1 MDAYG
6 IPKFFEFFPAV
17 LASVADGEA
26 KPIGAIRDEA
36 IRRMGISEA
45 DRAVMLPSG
54 KQGVADNRV
63 GWACV
68 YLRKAGL
75 MTRTGRGMYAI
86 TPEGKRM
93 QAEKGQSLSMDDL
106 DQYESFRAFRYGTA
120 AHPAPSEA
128 APPMV
133 EVSPQDAMD
142 AAFSQ
147 MNDDL
152 ADELLQT
159 VMERSPRFFEN
170 LVVKLLLQMGY
181 GGAFEGAGLAVG
193 RSGDEGIDGVIRED
207 KLGFSSIYIQA
218 KRWDPAATVGRPEV
232 QKFVG
237 ALAGQGA
244 QKGLFI
250 TTASFTQEAQ
260 QYARRQQATKIVLVD
275 GAKLAKLMIEY
286 NVGVAAQNT
295 YVIKRMDSDFFDED
309 NG

>member
-17 LASVADGEA
+17 LMSVSGGGA
-26 KPIGAIRDEA
+26 KPIRAIRAEA
-36 IRRMGISEA
+36 MDRMHISAA
-45 DRAVMLPSG
+45 DRAIMLPSG
-54 KQGVADNRV
+54 KQGVADNRA

-75 MTRTGRGMYAI
+75 MARTGRGMYAI
-86 TPEGKRM
+86 TPEGERM
-93 QAEKGQSLSMDDL
+93 LAERGEALGLDDL
-106 DQYESFRAFRYGTA
+106 EQYESFRAFRYGTHA
-120 AHPAPSEA
+120 VQEDT
-128 APPMV
+128 APPMAD
-133 EVSPQDAMD
+133 VSPQDAMD

-159 VMERSPRFFEN
+159 VMEHSPRFFEH
-170 LVVKLLLQMGY
+170 LVVNLLLQMGY

-193 RSGDEGIDGVIRED
+193 RTGDEGIDGVIRED

-218 KRWDPAATVGRPEV
+218 KRWDPSATVGRPEV

-250 TTASFTQEAQ
+250 TTATFTQEAQ
-260 QYARRQQATKIVLVD
+260 QYARRQLATKIVLVD
-275 GAKLAKLMIEY
+275 GPKLARLMIEY

-295 YVIKRMDSDFFDED
+295 YVIKRIDSDFFDED
-309 NG
+309 NN

>member
-1 MDAYG
+1 M
-6 IPKFFEFFPAV
+6 
-17 LASVADGEA
+17 LAAAADGET
-26 KPIGAIRDEA
+26 KPLREIRQKAMDQMNIA
-36 IRRMGISEA
+36 EA
-45 DRAVMLPSG
+45 DRALLLPSG
-54 KQGVADNRV
+54 KQSVAENRA

-75 MTRTGRGMYAI
+75 MARTGRGMYAI

-93 QAEKGQSLSMDDL
+93 LAEKGDRLGLNDL
-106 DQYESFRAFRYGTA
+106 EQYESFRAFRYGTGGQTE
-120 AHPAPSEA
+120 HEA
-128 APPMV
+128 TPPMADA
-133 EVSPQDAMD
+133 SPQDAMD

-159 VMERSPRFFEN
+159 VMEHSPRFFES
-170 LVVKLLLQMGY
+170 LVVELLLQMGY

-193 RSGDEGIDGVIRED
+193 RTGDEGIDGIIRED

-218 KRWDPAATVGRPEV
+218 KRWDPDTTVGRPEI

-244 QKGLFI
+244 QRGLFI
-250 TTASFTQEAQ
+250 TTASFSREAQ
-260 QYARRQQATKIVLVD
+260 QYACHQLATRVVLVD
-275 GAKLAKLMIEY
+275 GQRLARLMIEY
-286 NVGVAAQNT
+286 NVGVAAQTT
-295 YVIKRMDSDFFDED
+295 YVVKRIDSDFFDED